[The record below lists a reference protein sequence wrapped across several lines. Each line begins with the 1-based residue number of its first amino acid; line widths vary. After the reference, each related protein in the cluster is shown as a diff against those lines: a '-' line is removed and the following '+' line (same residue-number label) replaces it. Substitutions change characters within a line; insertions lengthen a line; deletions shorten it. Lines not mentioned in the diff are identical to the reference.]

1 MKKSR
6 LIKAILAVWFVMAAP
21 GAFGQ
26 FLPGKRDSLQEA
38 FKVNIIQPLQFGF
51 FAQGKSGGT
60 VNIAAD
66 GSRTASGTVIPLNFG
81 LSYSQMILEIE
92 APAGT
97 IVSVLGSTSRLT
109 GTNGGTMLITIGNSN
124 PVSPFNIVDGS
135 PSKTYLNIG
144 AVLTVGNAAESP
156 AGNYDGNVYIS
167 FMFE

>member
-6 LIKAILAVWFVMAAP
+6 LLKAILAACFVMAAP
-21 GAFGQ
+21 IAFGQ
-26 FLPGKRDSLQEA
+26 FPQLKKDSLQEA

-60 VNIAAD
+60 VSIAAD

-81 LSYSQMILEIE
+81 LNYSQMILEIE

-97 IVSVLGSTSRLT
+97 IVSVLGGTSKLT
-109 GTNGGTMLITIGNSN
+109 GSNGGQMFITTGNSN

-135 PSKTYLNIG
+135 PSKTYLSIG

-167 FMFE
+167 FMIE

>member
-6 LIKAILAVWFVMAAP
+6 LIKAILAIWFSMAAS
-21 GAFGQ
+21 GAFSQ
-26 FLPGKRDSLQEA
+26 FLHNKKDSLQET
-38 FKVNIIQPLQFGF
+38 FKVNIIQLLQFGF

-81 LSYSQMILEIE
+81 FSYSQMILEIE

-97 IVSVLGSTSRLT
+97 IVSVLGGTSKLT
-109 GTNGGTMLITIGNSN
+109 GSNGGTMFITTGNSS
-124 PVSPFNIVDGS
+124 PVSPFYITDGA

-144 AVLTVGNAAESP
+144 AVLTVGNGSESP
-156 AGNYDGNVYIS
+156 AGNYEGNVYIS
-167 FMFE
+167 FMVE